1 MEVAARAAV
10 VRARAAA
17 AREKAAV
24 VRARAAAAREKAA
37 AARATA
43 AGGEGEGMRFTLGA
57 S

>member
-1 MEVAARAAV
+1 V

-37 AARATA
+37 AAARATA